1 MNHRFYDPARGRFTT
16 PDPSHRSMHLNN
28 PLSFNR
34 YAYANDDPV
43 NHNDPLGLD
52 IWETEEGGDGWYYWV
67 SYSNGDTYQER
78 TSDGTLY
85 SWDDNT
91 NGWVLTFETEE
102 TDTTQTITSV
112 VGTADPT
119 DPNSSNPG
127 PTSCTTGVVWGSIVQ
142 FAGTAV
148 GMPSAPGSD
157 PLGDLALLAKNAGR
171 NPVARSAAGVAAARL
186 ASGVLSRAGAARFA
200 TLVGTKAIPVIGWLA
215 TGLMIIQGG
224 MAGYEYFENNI
235 GSCP

>member
-1 MNHRFYDPARGRFTT
+1 
-16 PDPSHRSMHLNN
+16 L
-28 PLSFNR
+28 
-34 YAYANDDPV
+34 
-43 NHNDPLGLD
+43 
-52 IWETEEGGDGWYYWV
+52 YYWV

-91 NGWVLTFETEE
+91 NGWVLTFETGGNRHH
-102 TDTTQTITSV
+102 TDYHFG

-148 GMPSAPGSD
+148 GMPVSTRQRSTRRSGTPLPRMPGEIQW
-157 PLGDLALLAKNAGR
+157 P
-171 NPVARSAAGVAAARL
+171 ARSPLCGCTPGKRRL
-186 ASGVLSRAGAARFA
+186 VTGGRRTIRDPGRHE
-200 TLVGTKAIPVIGWLA
+200 GIPVIGWLA